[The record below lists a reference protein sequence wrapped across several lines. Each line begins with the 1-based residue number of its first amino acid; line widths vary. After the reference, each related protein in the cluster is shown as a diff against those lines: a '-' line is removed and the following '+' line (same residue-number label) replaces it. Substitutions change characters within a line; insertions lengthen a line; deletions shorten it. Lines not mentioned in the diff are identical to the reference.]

1 MRGSNTPNESDIG
14 GSRERIGLESLDD
27 VRLDAGLL
35 PLPVT
40 AGKKETRPS
49 MRLVGES
56 LQPEDAK
63 ATLPG
68 AEGDGKD
75 RVHAAGA
82 ASKGV
87 LRIQATATG
96 IRKSARIQDQSN
108 GLHKWWVQFRERL
121 RTFSSL
127 SESMMGGTRE
137 SSISSRGWRRGQG
150 GGSIGEGD
158 EDEGRE
164 VDEIVVDNDL
174 RSMSFTH
181 PTESEPPPTLKLNTG
196 AGAGA
201 TETNSKNGHEIFG
214 IYALLR
220 WRVFPFMNHFFGTRF
235 IDDSMEVGL

>member
-1 MRGSNTPNESDIG
+1 MRSSDILNESDIG
-14 GSRERIGLESLDD
+14 GSQERIGLESFDD
-27 VRLDAGLL
+27 IRIDAGLL

-49 MRLVGES
+49 MRLGEG
-56 LQPEDAK
+56 LQSENAK
-63 ATLPG
+63 ATSP
-68 AEGDGKD
+68 EVESYGKD
-75 RVHAAGA
+75 RGHAAGA
-82 ASKGV
+82 TSKGV

-121 RTFSSL
+121 RTFSTL

-150 GGSIGEGD
+150 GGSIAEGE

-174 RSMSFTH
+174 RSMSYTH

-196 AGAGA
+196 AGAG
-201 TETNSKNGHEIFG
+201 TTDTYSKNGHETFR

-235 IDDSMEVGL
+235 IDDGMEVGL